1 MFHCTLL
8 SSKTINMFC
17 CSDHHHQT
25 TNRRCD
31 ATVTSMTQHRTA
43 HWFNSSLLEPRIRV
57 SVTEGRTRVEQC
69 LLVMHADAELQRGC
83 AGASELSTS
92 VNLHMHRVHSISLT
106 IYKLACTWCAYIFLA
121 PRAQNRPRQRP
132 RPREREKK
140 TASQCGWCNKCLRP
154 GGKSHKYTR
163 AAGYNV
169 THTL

>member
-8 SSKTINMFC
+8 SSKRINMFC

-57 SVTEGRTRVEQC
+57 SVTEGRTNTCWAVFTGDARWWRAAAAAVLEQANSRDRLIC
-69 LLVMHADAELQRGC
+69 ICTVSIAYHWLFINWRARG
-83 AGASELSTS
+83 
-92 VNLHMHRVHSISLT
+92 VRISSWRHEHKT
-106 IYKLACTWCAYIFLA
+106 DRDKD
-121 PRAQNRPRQRP
+121 QD
-132 RPREREKK
+132 RERER
-140 TASQCGWCNKCLRP
+140 ASQCGWCNKCLRP